1 MYCLGADGGVEEFAE
16 AGRFG
21 FGCFGGIGGG
31 GLRSSLRDGVDLLAE
46 DGLAEAVLHSTE
58 AEARRHDGRG
68 GLEGGSRGVDSTR
81 LSLSAMSSRERLS
94 GRERLRWLVGRLF
107 KVNVPHRREWRS
119 NAWQGRLRADIH
131 LEPELQYVPTYCTYT
146 TCLSCPASSTFQ
158 PRLVQ
163 SQHSRHVD
171 QIRLLQG
178 TQGAAIPPLSDLRT
192 LQCRPVHLDH

>member
-1 MYCLGADGGVEEFAE
+1 MKWRIEYERKAYLSYLHDGSPEVYCLGADGGVEEFAE

-94 GRERLRWLVGRLF
+94 GRERLRWLVGR
-107 KVNVPHRREWRS
+107 
-119 NAWQGRLRADIH
+119 
-131 LEPELQYVPTYCTYT
+131 
-146 TCLSCPASSTFQ
+146 
-158 PRLVQ
+158 
-163 SQHSRHVD
+163 
-171 QIRLLQG
+171 
-178 TQGAAIPPLSDLRT
+178 
-192 LQCRPVHLDH
+192 